1 MCRFPY
7 MRQLGPRYIGRT
19 HSVAMRVLA
28 TLVVLAAA
36 CDQPDPAPGRKDTAI
51 AVVPPPDS
59 GPVLTPPPS
68 AWDSSAGPALF
79 VVGSSPAEAVVIVAA
94 YTDSASLD
102 TTRIDVER
110 LRTMQVEL
118 FAGGR
123 RAGTAR
129 VTAVAPA
136 VHSDSCNTWPV
147 ASLLP
152 TVTDSSV
159 FQSWTVAFESGH
171 AREVAVDSIE
181 ALSTADS
188 SRLAVDVARV
198 TSALP
203 GDTAAIFRGLP
214 YVVKKAWR
222 SRDLQPQVLAAIVV
236 RNVNQEANP
245 RQEQLLLIAE
255 RDTTTPTARYAP
267 VYYERVTGLEETIV
281 TADLM
286 GLVLLGADRRPTVV
300 VTRDGA
306 SGSSYALIERIGGRW
321 QRRWTSTYAGC

>member
-1 MCRFPY
+1 
-7 MRQLGPRYIGRT
+7 
-19 HSVAMRVLA
+19 MRVLA
-28 TLVVLAAA
+28 ALVVLAA
-36 CDQPDPAPGRKDTAI
+36 CDQPEPAPGRKDTAV

-59 GPVLTPPPS
+59 SPVPTPVPP

-79 VVGSSPAEAVVIVAA
+79 IVGSSLAEAAVIISA

-102 TTRIDVER
+102 TASIDVER
-110 LRTMQVEL
+110 LRAMQVEL

-123 RAGTAR
+123 RAGSAR
-129 VTAVAPA
+129 VATVTPPTRT
-136 VHSDSCNTWPV
+136 DSCNTWPV
-147 ASLLP
+147 AALLP
-152 TVTDSSV
+152 TVTDSAA

-171 AREVAVDSIE
+171 AREVAIDSIE

-188 SRLAVDVARV
+188 SRLAVDVARLA
-198 TSALP
+198 SALP
-203 GDTAAIFRGLP
+203 GDTAALFRGLP
-214 YVVKKAWR
+214 FVVKKAWR
-222 SRDLQPQVLAAIVV
+222 SRDLQPQVLAAVVV

-245 RQEQLLLIAE
+245 RQEQLLLVAE

-281 TADLM
+281 TADLI

-300 VTRDGA
+300 VTRDGV
-306 SGSSYALIERIGGRW
+306 SGSSYALIERIDGRW